1 MKLVDL
7 HREFIE
13 RSTRPI
19 ISSDVPIKVSSPA
32 IPIIAVEKWKIFDKK
47 LTKKY
52 FFESYEDRNRFL
64 KSMFEYETQ
73 KGHHANFK
81 IDELVVEIFLIT
93 KDVNKVTELDK
104 AYAKYADV
112 IRRDLVYNPSDA

>member
-1 MKLVDL
+1 MKLSEL

-19 ISSDVPIKVSSPA
+19 ISYDVPIKVSNQQT
-32 IPIIAVEKWKIFDKK
+32 PIIAVEKWKVIDKQ

-64 KSMFEYETQ
+64 KSILEYETQ
-73 KGHHANFK
+73 QGHHASLK
-81 IDELVVEIFLIT
+81 IDELVIEISLVT
-93 KDVNKVTELDK
+93 KDVGKVTELDK
-104 AYAKYADV
+104 SYAKYADV
-112 IRRDLVYNPSDA
+112 VRRDLVYNPTNE

>member
-1 MKLVDL
+1 MKLAEL

-19 ISSDVPIKVSSPA
+19 VSYDVPIKVANPH
-32 IPIIAVEKWKIFDKK
+32 IPIIAVEKWKILDKH

-52 FFESYEDRNRFL
+52 FFETYEDRNRFL
-64 KSMFEYETQ
+64 KSLLEYETQ
-73 KGHHANFK
+73 QGHHANFD
-81 IDELVVEIFLIT
+81 INGLVIEVSLLT

-104 AYAKYADV
+104 SYAKYADV
-112 IRRDLVYNPSDA
+112 VRRDLVYNPTNE